1 MDDVRRALIK
11 FDTQNT
17 IPTKST
23 IQSAVV
29 TLTLKA
35 AGADALRAITVLP
48 VTTSFVQEE
57 AMWNRSRA
65 SINWTSAGSD
75 FGPAGAGRAERPAVD
90 AAEDRPDVC

>member
-23 IQSAVV
+23 IQSAVG

-57 AMWNRSRA
+57 AMWNRSRTFCGPPRRSA
-65 SINWTSAGSD
+65 SSATTTCS
-75 FGPAGAGRAERPAVD
+75 
-90 AAEDRPDVC
+90 